1 MTNSDIRILL
11 VDDEC
16 DIIEFIKYN
25 LTKEGYQVHTAE
37 NGKKAIEKALEIIPH
52 LILLDVMMPEMDGI
66 ETCLE
71 LKAKAELNQTIITFL
86 SARGEDY
93 SQITGLEAG
102 ADDYITKPIRPK
114 VLVSKVKSLLRRIVD
129 SQTQEDNNQCIQIN
143 DIIIDKERLVMIRN
157 GEKLFIPRKEFEIL
171 CLLVTKKNKVV
182 RREEIYSCLW
192 GNQIVVG
199 DRTIDVH
206 IRRLRQRIGM
216 DNIKTIKGIGYI
228 YEE

>member
-1 MTNSDIRILL
+1 MKKKILL